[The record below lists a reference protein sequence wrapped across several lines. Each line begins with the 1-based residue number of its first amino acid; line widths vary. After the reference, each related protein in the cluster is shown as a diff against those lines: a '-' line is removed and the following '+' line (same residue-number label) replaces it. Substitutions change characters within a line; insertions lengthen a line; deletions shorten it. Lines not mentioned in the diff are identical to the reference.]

1 MIIEGSKILWQRKV
15 QHDNGG
21 KHNMIMKEV
30 QYSDDGIERTSY
42 NKVIVVSYNKWRN
55 NKKQQEAKMHVLDR
69 KNVRGC

>member
-15 QHDNGG
+15 QYDNGG
-21 KHNMIMKEV
+21 KYNMIMEEV